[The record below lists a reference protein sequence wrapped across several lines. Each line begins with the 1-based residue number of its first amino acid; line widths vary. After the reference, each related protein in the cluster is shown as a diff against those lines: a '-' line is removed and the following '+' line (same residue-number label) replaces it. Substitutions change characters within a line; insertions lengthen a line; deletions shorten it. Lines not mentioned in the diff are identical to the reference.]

1 MLSIRSF
8 NFPFSFY
15 VLSVK
20 MAITSF
26 LFKAIINQPNVHSVW
41 LMHFVSYCNRFEFQ
55 LIILSFFF
63 FFFSAWFW
71 CIKLW
76 TFVLRLVWQAV
87 LLTLF
92 CFFLAQTYGAW
103 IRAITLSARFRL
115 QTHRQTRPN
124 CCLRLISRWSGLLGF
139 SSLFF
144 LRVWWSWN
152 AFVFPFLTATVKRVD
167 NLYLPVKITPA
178 AYAQLVLIK
187 YRGRCTMPHIDVQ
200 IVPKLFSRLQNGD
213 MYVSFREMKR

>member
-76 TFVLRLVWQAV
+76 TFVLCLVWQAV

-103 IRAITLSARFRL
+103 IRAITLSAIWGWEGFAYRRTDRLGQTVVSASSRGGQDRWVFRL
-115 QTHRQTRPN
+115 
-124 CCLRLISRWSGLLGF
+124 CFSCVCGEAGMLLCF
-139 SSLFF
+139 H
-144 LRVWWSWN
+144 SW
-152 AFVFPFLTATVKRVD
+152 LLLLK
-167 NLYLPVKITPA
+167 
-178 AYAQLVLIK
+178 
-187 YRGRCTMPHIDVQ
+187 G
-200 IVPKLFSRLQNGD
+200 
-213 MYVSFREMKR
+213 

>member
-15 VLSVK
+15 VLGVK

-87 LLTLF
+87 LLTLS

-103 IRAITLSARFRL
+103 IRAITLSAVWGWEGFAYRRTDRL
-115 QTHRQTRPN
+115 SQTVVSAS
-124 CCLRLISRWSGLLGF
+124 SRGGQDHWVFLLCF
-139 SSLFF
+139 SCVCGEAGMLLCFH
-144 LRVWWSWN
+144 SW
-152 AFVFPFLTATVKRVD
+152 LLLLK
-167 NLYLPVKITPA
+167 
-178 AYAQLVLIK
+178 
-187 YRGRCTMPHIDVQ
+187 G
-200 IVPKLFSRLQNGD
+200 
-213 MYVSFREMKR
+213 

>member
-103 IRAITLSARFRL
+103 IRAITLSAIWGWEGFAYRRTDRL
-115 QTHRQTRPN
+115 SQTVVSAS
-124 CCLRLISRWSGLLGF
+124 SRDGQDRWVFLLCF
-139 SSLFF
+139 SCVCGEAGMLLCFH
-144 LRVWWSWN
+144 SW
-152 AFVFPFLTATVKRVD
+152 LLLLK
-167 NLYLPVKITPA
+167 
-178 AYAQLVLIK
+178 
-187 YRGRCTMPHIDVQ
+187 G
-200 IVPKLFSRLQNGD
+200 
-213 MYVSFREMKR
+213 

>member
-15 VLSVK
+15 VFSVK

-76 TFVLRLVWQAV
+76 TFVLRLMWQAV

-103 IRAITLSARFRL
+103 IRAITLSAVWGWEGFAYRRTDRL
-115 QTHRQTRPN
+115 SQTVVSAS
-124 CCLRLISRWSGLLGF
+124 SRGGQDRWVFLLCF
-139 SSLFF
+139 SCVCGEAGMLLCFH
-144 LRVWWSWN
+144 SW
-152 AFVFPFLTATVKRVD
+152 LLLLK
-167 NLYLPVKITPA
+167 
-178 AYAQLVLIK
+178 
-187 YRGRCTMPHIDVQ
+187 G
-200 IVPKLFSRLQNGD
+200 
-213 MYVSFREMKR
+213 

>member
-15 VLSVK
+15 VFSVK

-103 IRAITLSARFRL
+103 IRAITLSAVWGWEGFAYRRTDRL
-115 QTHRQTRPN
+115 GQTVVSAS
-124 CCLRLISRWSGLLGF
+124 SRGGQDWWVFLLCF
-139 SSLFF
+139 SCVCGEAGMLLCFH
-144 LRVWWSWN
+144 SW
-152 AFVFPFLTATVKRVD
+152 LLLLK
-167 NLYLPVKITPA
+167 
-178 AYAQLVLIK
+178 
-187 YRGRCTMPHIDVQ
+187 G
-200 IVPKLFSRLQNGD
+200 
-213 MYVSFREMKR
+213 

>member
-103 IRAITLSARFRL
+103 IRAITLSAIWGWEGFAYRRTDRL
-115 QTHRQTRPN
+115 SQTVVSAS
-124 CCLRLISRWSGLLGF
+124 SRGGQDHWVFLLCF
-139 SSLFF
+139 SCVCGEAGMLLCFH
-144 LRVWWSWN
+144 SW
-152 AFVFPFLTATVKRVD
+152 LLLLK
-167 NLYLPVKITPA
+167 
-178 AYAQLVLIK
+178 
-187 YRGRCTMPHIDVQ
+187 G
-200 IVPKLFSRLQNGD
+200 
-213 MYVSFREMKR
+213 

>member
-8 NFPFSFY
+8 NLPFSFY
-15 VLSVK
+15 VLGVK

-41 LMHFVSYCNRFEFQ
+41 LMHFVSYCNRFEF
-55 LIILSFFF
+55 LMIILSFFF
-63 FFFSAWFW
+63 AFFSAWFW

-103 IRAITLSARFRL
+103 IRAITLSAIWGWEGFAYRRTDRL
-115 QTHRQTRPN
+115 SQTVVSAS
-124 CCLRLISRWSGLLGF
+124 SRDGQDRWVFLLCF
-139 SSLFF
+139 SCVCGEAGMLLCFH
-144 LRVWWSWN
+144 SW
-152 AFVFPFLTATVKRVD
+152 LLLLK
-167 NLYLPVKITPA
+167 
-178 AYAQLVLIK
+178 
-187 YRGRCTMPHIDVQ
+187 G
-200 IVPKLFSRLQNGD
+200 
-213 MYVSFREMKR
+213 

>member
-15 VLSVK
+15 VFGVK
-20 MAITSF
+20 MAITRF

-103 IRAITLSARFRL
+103 IRAITLSAIWGWEGFAYRRTDRL
-115 QTHRQTRPN
+115 SQTVVSAS
-124 CCLRLISRWSGLLGF
+124 SRGGQDRWVFLLCF
-139 SSLFF
+139 SCVCGEAGMLLCFH
-144 LRVWWSWN
+144 SW
-152 AFVFPFLTATVKRVD
+152 LLLLK
-167 NLYLPVKITPA
+167 
-178 AYAQLVLIK
+178 
-187 YRGRCTMPHIDVQ
+187 G
-200 IVPKLFSRLQNGD
+200 
-213 MYVSFREMKR
+213 

>member
-1 MLSIRSF
+1 MLSNCSF

-15 VLSVK
+15 VFSVK

-26 LFKAIINQPNVHSVW
+26 QFKAIINQPNVHSVW

-103 IRAITLSARFRL
+103 IRAITLSAVWGWEGFAYRRTDRL
-115 QTHRQTRPN
+115 SQTVVSAS
-124 CCLRLISRWSGLLGF
+124 SRGGQDCWVFLLCF
-139 SSLFF
+139 SCVCGEAGMLLCFH
-144 LRVWWSWN
+144 SW
-152 AFVFPFLTATVKRVD
+152 LLLLK
-167 NLYLPVKITPA
+167 
-178 AYAQLVLIK
+178 
-187 YRGRCTMPHIDVQ
+187 G
-200 IVPKLFSRLQNGD
+200 
-213 MYVSFREMKR
+213 

>member
-15 VLSVK
+15 VLGVK

-63 FFFSAWFW
+63 FLFFCLILMYKIVNFCPPSGVTSCPFDPILFFPCTNIW
-71 CIKLW
+71 CVDQSYNSLSR
-76 TFVLRLVWQAV
+76 LRM
-87 LLTLF
+87 
-92 CFFLAQTYGAW
+92 G
-103 IRAITLSARFRL
+103 RFRL
-115 QTHRQTRPN
+115 QTHRQTEPN
-124 CCLRLISRWSGLLGF
+124 CCLRLISWWSGPLGF

-178 AYAQLVLIK
+178 A
-187 YRGRCTMPHIDVQ
+187 
-200 IVPKLFSRLQNGD
+200 
-213 MYVSFREMKR
+213 

>member
-8 NFPFSFY
+8 NFTFSFY
-15 VLSVK
+15 VLGVK
-20 MAITSF
+20 MAITSS

-103 IRAITLSARFRL
+103 IRAITLSAVWGWEGFAYRRTDRL
-115 QTHRQTRPN
+115 GQTVVSAS
-124 CCLRLISRWSGLLGF
+124 SRGGQDCWVFLLCF
-139 SSLFF
+139 SCVCGEAGMLLCFH
-144 LRVWWSWN
+144 SW
-152 AFVFPFLTATVKRVD
+152 LLLLK
-167 NLYLPVKITPA
+167 
-178 AYAQLVLIK
+178 
-187 YRGRCTMPHIDVQ
+187 G
-200 IVPKLFSRLQNGD
+200 
-213 MYVSFREMKR
+213 

>member
-1 MLSIRSF
+1 MLSNCSF

-15 VLSVK
+15 VFSVK

-55 LIILSFFF
+55 LIILGFFF

-103 IRAITLSARFRL
+103 IRAITLSAVWGWEGFAYRRTDRL
-115 QTHRQTRPN
+115 SQTVVSAS
-124 CCLRLISRWSGLLGF
+124 SRGGQDCWVFLLCF
-139 SSLFF
+139 SCVCGEAGMLLCFH
-144 LRVWWSWN
+144 SW
-152 AFVFPFLTATVKRVD
+152 LLLLK
-167 NLYLPVKITPA
+167 
-178 AYAQLVLIK
+178 
-187 YRGRCTMPHIDVQ
+187 G
-200 IVPKLFSRLQNGD
+200 
-213 MYVSFREMKR
+213 

>member
-103 IRAITLSARFRL
+103 IRAITLSAVWGWEGFAYRRTDRL
-115 QTHRQTRPN
+115 SQTVVSAS
-124 CCLRLISRWSGLLGF
+124 SRGGQDRWVFLLCF
-139 SSLFF
+139 SCVCGEAGMLLCFH
-144 LRVWWSWN
+144 SW
-152 AFVFPFLTATVKRVD
+152 LLLLK
-167 NLYLPVKITPA
+167 
-178 AYAQLVLIK
+178 
-187 YRGRCTMPHIDVQ
+187 G
-200 IVPKLFSRLQNGD
+200 
-213 MYVSFREMKR
+213 

>member
-15 VLSVK
+15 VLGVK
-20 MAITSF
+20 MAITSS

-103 IRAITLSARFRL
+103 IRAITLSAIWGWEGFAYRRTDRL
-115 QTHRQTRPN
+115 SQTVVSAS
-124 CCLRLISRWSGLLGF
+124 SRGGQDRWVFLLCF
-139 SSLFF
+139 SCVCGEAGMLLCFH
-144 LRVWWSWN
+144 SW
-152 AFVFPFLTATVKRVD
+152 LLLLK
-167 NLYLPVKITPA
+167 
-178 AYAQLVLIK
+178 
-187 YRGRCTMPHIDVQ
+187 G
-200 IVPKLFSRLQNGD
+200 
-213 MYVSFREMKR
+213 

>member
-15 VLSVK
+15 VFSVK

-103 IRAITLSARFRL
+103 IRAITLSAVWGWEGFAYRRTDRL
-115 QTHRQTRPN
+115 GQTVVSAS
-124 CCLRLISRWSGLLGF
+124 SRGGQDCWVFLLCF
-139 SSLFF
+139 SCVCGEAGMLLCFH
-144 LRVWWSWN
+144 SW
-152 AFVFPFLTATVKRVD
+152 LLLLK
-167 NLYLPVKITPA
+167 
-178 AYAQLVLIK
+178 
-187 YRGRCTMPHIDVQ
+187 G
-200 IVPKLFSRLQNGD
+200 
-213 MYVSFREMKR
+213 

>member
-15 VLSVK
+15 VFSVK

-41 LMHFVSYCNRFEFQ
+41 LMHFVSYCNRFEF
-55 LIILSFFF
+55 LMIILSFFF
-63 FFFSAWFW
+63 SFFSAWFW

-103 IRAITLSARFRL
+103 IRAITLSAVWGWEGFAYRRTDRL
-115 QTHRQTRPN
+115 SQTVVSAS
-124 CCLRLISRWSGLLGF
+124 SRGGQDRWVFLLCF
-139 SSLFF
+139 SCVCGEAGMLLCFH
-144 LRVWWSWN
+144 SW
-152 AFVFPFLTATVKRVD
+152 LLLLK
-167 NLYLPVKITPA
+167 
-178 AYAQLVLIK
+178 
-187 YRGRCTMPHIDVQ
+187 G
-200 IVPKLFSRLQNGD
+200 
-213 MYVSFREMKR
+213 

>member
-15 VLSVK
+15 VLGVK

-103 IRAITLSARFRL
+103 IRAITLSAVWGWEGFAYRRTDRL
-115 QTHRQTRPN
+115 SQTVVSASSHGGQDH
-124 CCLRLISRWSGLLGF
+124 WVFLLCF
-139 SSLFF
+139 SCVCGEAGMLLCFH
-144 LRVWWSWN
+144 SW
-152 AFVFPFLTATVKRVD
+152 LLLLK
-167 NLYLPVKITPA
+167 
-178 AYAQLVLIK
+178 
-187 YRGRCTMPHIDVQ
+187 G
-200 IVPKLFSRLQNGD
+200 
-213 MYVSFREMKR
+213 

>member
-15 VLSVK
+15 VFSVK

-103 IRAITLSARFRL
+103 IRAITLSAVWGWKGFAYRRTDRL
-115 QTHRQTRPN
+115 GQTVVSAS
-124 CCLRLISRWSGLLGF
+124 SRGGQDRWVFLLCF
-139 SSLFF
+139 SCVCGEAGMLLCFH
-144 LRVWWSWN
+144 SW
-152 AFVFPFLTATVKRVD
+152 LLLLK
-167 NLYLPVKITPA
+167 
-178 AYAQLVLIK
+178 
-187 YRGRCTMPHIDVQ
+187 G
-200 IVPKLFSRLQNGD
+200 
-213 MYVSFREMKR
+213 

>member
-8 NFPFSFY
+8 NLPFSFY
-15 VLSVK
+15 VLGVK

-41 LMHFVSYCNRFEFQ
+41 LMHFVSYCNRFEF
-55 LIILSFFF
+55 LMIILSFFF
-63 FFFSAWFW
+63 SFFSAWFW

-103 IRAITLSARFRL
+103 IRAITLSAVWGWEGFAYRRTDRL
-115 QTHRQTRPN
+115 SQTVVSAS
-124 CCLRLISRWSGLLGF
+124 SRGGQDRWVFLLCF
-139 SSLFF
+139 SCVCGEAGMLLCFH
-144 LRVWWSWN
+144 SW
-152 AFVFPFLTATVKRVD
+152 LLLLK
-167 NLYLPVKITPA
+167 
-178 AYAQLVLIK
+178 
-187 YRGRCTMPHIDVQ
+187 G
-200 IVPKLFSRLQNGD
+200 
-213 MYVSFREMKR
+213 

>member
-15 VLSVK
+15 VLGVK
-20 MAITSF
+20 MAITSS

-41 LMHFVSYCNRFEFQ
+41 LMHFVSYCNRFEF
-55 LIILSFFF
+55 LMIILSFFF
-63 FFFSAWFW
+63 SFFSAWFW

-92 CFFLAQTYGAW
+92 CFFPCTNIWCVDQSYNS
-103 IRAITLSARFRL
+103 LSHLRMGRFRL
-115 QTHRQTRPN
+115 QTHRQTEPN
-124 CCLRLISRWSGLLGF
+124 CCLRLISWWSGPLGF

-178 AYAQLVLIK
+178 A
-187 YRGRCTMPHIDVQ
+187 
-200 IVPKLFSRLQNGD
+200 
-213 MYVSFREMKR
+213 

>member
-8 NFPFSFY
+8 NLPFSFY
-15 VLSVK
+15 VLGVK

-41 LMHFVSYCNRFEFQ
+41 LMHFVSYCNRFEF
-55 LIILSFFF
+55 LMIILSFFF
-63 FFFSAWFW
+63 SFFSAWFW

-103 IRAITLSARFRL
+103 IRAITLSAIWGWEGFAYRRTDRL
-115 QTHRQTRPN
+115 SQTVVSAS
-124 CCLRLISRWSGLLGF
+124 SRGGQDRWVFLLCF
-139 SSLFF
+139 SCVCGEAGMLLCFH
-144 LRVWWSWN
+144 SW
-152 AFVFPFLTATVKRVD
+152 LLLLK
-167 NLYLPVKITPA
+167 
-178 AYAQLVLIK
+178 
-187 YRGRCTMPHIDVQ
+187 G
-200 IVPKLFSRLQNGD
+200 
-213 MYVSFREMKR
+213 

>member
-15 VLSVK
+15 VFSVK

-41 LMHFVSYCNRFEFQ
+41 LMHFVSYCNRFEFL

-63 FFFSAWFW
+63 FYSAWFW

-103 IRAITLSARFRL
+103 IRTITLSAVWGWEGFAYRRTDRL
-115 QTHRQTRPN
+115 GQTVVSAS
-124 CCLRLISRWSGLLGF
+124 SRGGQDWWVFLLCF
-139 SSLFF
+139 SCVCGEAGMLLCFH
-144 LRVWWSWN
+144 SW
-152 AFVFPFLTATVKRVD
+152 LLLLK
-167 NLYLPVKITPA
+167 
-178 AYAQLVLIK
+178 
-187 YRGRCTMPHIDVQ
+187 G
-200 IVPKLFSRLQNGD
+200 
-213 MYVSFREMKR
+213 

>member
-15 VLSVK
+15 VFSVK

-55 LIILSFFF
+55 LIILGFFF

-103 IRAITLSARFRL
+103 IRAITLSAVWGWEGFAYRRTDRL
-115 QTHRQTRPN
+115 SQTVVSAS
-124 CCLRLISRWSGLLGF
+124 SRGGQDRWVFLLCF
-139 SSLFF
+139 SCVCGEAGMLLCFH
-144 LRVWWSWN
+144 SW
-152 AFVFPFLTATVKRVD
+152 LLLLK
-167 NLYLPVKITPA
+167 
-178 AYAQLVLIK
+178 
-187 YRGRCTMPHIDVQ
+187 G
-200 IVPKLFSRLQNGD
+200 
-213 MYVSFREMKR
+213 

>member
-8 NFPFSFY
+8 NLPFSFY
-15 VLSVK
+15 VLGVK
-20 MAITSF
+20 MAITSS

-76 TFVLRLVWQAV
+76 TFVLRLVWHAV

-103 IRAITLSARFRL
+103 IRAITLSAIWGWEGFAYRRTDRL
-115 QTHRQTRPN
+115 SQTVVSAS
-124 CCLRLISRWSGLLGF
+124 SRGGQDRWVFLLCF
-139 SSLFF
+139 SCVCGEAGMLLCFH
-144 LRVWWSWN
+144 SW
-152 AFVFPFLTATVKRVD
+152 LLLLK
-167 NLYLPVKITPA
+167 
-178 AYAQLVLIK
+178 
-187 YRGRCTMPHIDVQ
+187 G
-200 IVPKLFSRLQNGD
+200 
-213 MYVSFREMKR
+213 

>member
-103 IRAITLSARFRL
+103 IRAITLSAIWGWEGFAYRRTDRL
-115 QTHRQTRPN
+115 SQTVVSAS
-124 CCLRLISRWSGLLGF
+124 SRGGQDRWVFLLCF
-139 SSLFF
+139 SCVCGEAGMLLCFH
-144 LRVWWSWN
+144 SW
-152 AFVFPFLTATVKRVD
+152 LLLLK
-167 NLYLPVKITPA
+167 
-178 AYAQLVLIK
+178 
-187 YRGRCTMPHIDVQ
+187 G
-200 IVPKLFSRLQNGD
+200 
-213 MYVSFREMKR
+213 

>member
-15 VLSVK
+15 VLGVK
-20 MAITSF
+20 MAITSS

-55 LIILSFFF
+55 LIILS
-63 FFFSAWFW
+63 FFSAWFW

-103 IRAITLSARFRL
+103 IRAITLSAVWGWEGFAYRRTDRL
-115 QTHRQTRPN
+115 SQTVVSASSHGGQDH
-124 CCLRLISRWSGLLGF
+124 WVFLLCF
-139 SSLFF
+139 SCVCGEAGMLLCFH
-144 LRVWWSWN
+144 SW
-152 AFVFPFLTATVKRVD
+152 LLLLK
-167 NLYLPVKITPA
+167 
-178 AYAQLVLIK
+178 
-187 YRGRCTMPHIDVQ
+187 G
-200 IVPKLFSRLQNGD
+200 
-213 MYVSFREMKR
+213 

>member
-1 MLSIRSF
+1 MLSNCSF

-15 VLSVK
+15 VFSVK

-103 IRAITLSARFRL
+103 IRAITLSAVWGWEGFAYRRTDRL
-115 QTHRQTRPN
+115 GQTVVSAS
-124 CCLRLISRWSGLLGF
+124 SRGGQDWWVFLLCF
-139 SSLFF
+139 SCVCGEAGMLLCFH
-144 LRVWWSWN
+144 SW
-152 AFVFPFLTATVKRVD
+152 LLLLK
-167 NLYLPVKITPA
+167 
-178 AYAQLVLIK
+178 
-187 YRGRCTMPHIDVQ
+187 G
-200 IVPKLFSRLQNGD
+200 
-213 MYVSFREMKR
+213 

>member
-15 VLSVK
+15 VLGVK

-41 LMHFVSYCNRFEFQ
+41 LMHFVSYCNRFEF
-55 LIILSFFF
+55 LMIILSFFF
-63 FFFSAWFW
+63 SFFSAWFW

-103 IRAITLSARFRL
+103 IRAITLSAVWGWEGFAYRRTDRL
-115 QTHRQTRPN
+115 SQTVVSAS
-124 CCLRLISRWSGLLGF
+124 SRGGQDRWVFLLCF
-139 SSLFF
+139 SCVCGEAGMLLCFH
-144 LRVWWSWN
+144 SW
-152 AFVFPFLTATVKRVD
+152 LLLLK
-167 NLYLPVKITPA
+167 
-178 AYAQLVLIK
+178 
-187 YRGRCTMPHIDVQ
+187 G
-200 IVPKLFSRLQNGD
+200 
-213 MYVSFREMKR
+213 

>member
-15 VLSVK
+15 VFSVK

-55 LIILSFFF
+55 LIILGFFF

-103 IRAITLSARFRL
+103 IRAITLSAVWGWEGFAYRRTDRL
-115 QTHRQTRPN
+115 SQTVVSAS
-124 CCLRLISRWSGLLGF
+124 SRGGQDHWVFLLCF
-139 SSLFF
+139 SCVCGEAGMLLCFH
-144 LRVWWSWN
+144 SW
-152 AFVFPFLTATVKRVD
+152 LLLLK
-167 NLYLPVKITPA
+167 
-178 AYAQLVLIK
+178 
-187 YRGRCTMPHIDVQ
+187 G
-200 IVPKLFSRLQNGD
+200 
-213 MYVSFREMKR
+213 

>member
-103 IRAITLSARFRL
+103 IRAITLSAIWGWEGFAYRRTDRL
-115 QTHRQTRPN
+115 GQTVVSAS
-124 CCLRLISRWSGLLGF
+124 SRGGQDWWVFLLCF
-139 SSLFF
+139 SCVCGEAGMLLCFH
-144 LRVWWSWN
+144 SW
-152 AFVFPFLTATVKRVD
+152 LLLLK
-167 NLYLPVKITPA
+167 
-178 AYAQLVLIK
+178 
-187 YRGRCTMPHIDVQ
+187 G
-200 IVPKLFSRLQNGD
+200 
-213 MYVSFREMKR
+213 

>member
-15 VLSVK
+15 VFSVK

-103 IRAITLSARFRL
+103 IRAITLSAVWGWEGFAYRRTDRL
-115 QTHRQTRPN
+115 SQTVVSAS
-124 CCLRLISRWSGLLGF
+124 SRGGQDHWVFLLCF
-139 SSLFF
+139 SCVCGEAGMLLCFH
-144 LRVWWSWN
+144 SW
-152 AFVFPFLTATVKRVD
+152 LLLLK
-167 NLYLPVKITPA
+167 
-178 AYAQLVLIK
+178 
-187 YRGRCTMPHIDVQ
+187 G
-200 IVPKLFSRLQNGD
+200 
-213 MYVSFREMKR
+213 

>member
-15 VLSVK
+15 VFSVK

-103 IRAITLSARFRL
+103 IRAITLSAVWGWEGFAYRRTDRL
-115 QTHRQTRPN
+115 GQTVVSAS
-124 CCLRLISRWSGLLGF
+124 SRGGQDRWVFLLCF
-139 SSLFF
+139 SCVCGEAGMLLCFH
-144 LRVWWSWN
+144 SW
-152 AFVFPFLTATVKRVD
+152 LLLLK
-167 NLYLPVKITPA
+167 
-178 AYAQLVLIK
+178 
-187 YRGRCTMPHIDVQ
+187 G
-200 IVPKLFSRLQNGD
+200 
-213 MYVSFREMKR
+213 

>member
-15 VLSVK
+15 VFSVK

-103 IRAITLSARFRL
+103 IRAITLSAVWGWEGFAYRRTDRL
-115 QTHRQTRPN
+115 SQTVVSAS
-124 CCLRLISRWSGLLGF
+124 SRGGQDRWVFLLCF
-139 SSLFF
+139 SCVCGEAGMLLCFH
-144 LRVWWSWN
+144 SW
-152 AFVFPFLTATVKRVD
+152 LLLLK
-167 NLYLPVKITPA
+167 
-178 AYAQLVLIK
+178 
-187 YRGRCTMPHIDVQ
+187 G
-200 IVPKLFSRLQNGD
+200 
-213 MYVSFREMKR
+213 

>member
-15 VLSVK
+15 VFSVK

-103 IRAITLSARFRL
+103 IRAITLSAIWGWEGFAYRRTDRL
-115 QTHRQTRPN
+115 GQTVVSAS
-124 CCLRLISRWSGLLGF
+124 SRGGQDRWVFLLCF
-139 SSLFF
+139 SCVCGEAGMLLCFH
-144 LRVWWSWN
+144 SW
-152 AFVFPFLTATVKRVD
+152 LLLLK
-167 NLYLPVKITPA
+167 
-178 AYAQLVLIK
+178 
-187 YRGRCTMPHIDVQ
+187 G
-200 IVPKLFSRLQNGD
+200 
-213 MYVSFREMKR
+213 

>member
-15 VLSVK
+15 VLGVK
-20 MAITSF
+20 MAITSSV
-26 LFKAIINQPNVHSVW
+26 FKAIINQPNVHSVW

-103 IRAITLSARFRL
+103 IRAITLSAIWGWEGFAYRRTDRL
-115 QTHRQTRPN
+115 SQTVVSAS
-124 CCLRLISRWSGLLGF
+124 SRGGQDRWVFLLCF
-139 SSLFF
+139 SCVCGEAGMLLCFH
-144 LRVWWSWN
+144 SW
-152 AFVFPFLTATVKRVD
+152 LLLLK
-167 NLYLPVKITPA
+167 
-178 AYAQLVLIK
+178 
-187 YRGRCTMPHIDVQ
+187 G
-200 IVPKLFSRLQNGD
+200 
-213 MYVSFREMKR
+213 